1 MDSAVFQTIFNIVL
15 GVAAFFGGWIL
26 NRITNMM
33 DRLDNDVRNMPGKYV
48 AKEDYHR
55 DIDEIKDICKQIFD
69 ELKRKADK

>member
-1 MDSAVFQTIFNIVL
+1 MDTAVYQTIFNIVL

-33 DRLDNDVRNMPGKYV
+33 DRLDNDVRSMPGKYV
-48 AKEDYHR
+48 TKEDYHR